1 MMPMRSSSGG
11 AVSIGHRTGPN
22 GIYRDFIG
30 WGRLDPSMFLLKE
43 WQCMQGVLFFYRDDG

>member
-22 GIYRDFIG
+22 GIYRGFIG
-30 WGRLDPSMFLLKE
+30 WKDWIRACFIERVAMNARGFLLLS
-43 WQCMQGVLFFYRDDG
+43 G